1 MKQQLTLVYISLTDN
16 TRSFVTRLSEYLKEN
31 DVDTTLINVKD
42 LVKENVQF
50 SHLNEQ
56 TVVFLPTYL
65 EGGNGVDSGYT
76 EILTTPLKDYLSS
89 HDNYK
94 KCLGIVG
101 SGNRNFNNQFC
112 LTARQYS
119 EAFGFPVIDEFELRG
134 TQRDIE
140 RIGNKIINLANK
152 GED

>member
-1 MKQQLTLVYISLTDN
+1 MKQQLMLVYISLTGN
-16 TRSFVTRLSEYLKEN
+16 THSFVTRLSKYLKEK

-56 TVVFLPTYL
+56 AVVFLPTYL

-119 EAFGFPVIDEFELRG
+119 EAFEFPVIDEFELRG

-140 RIGNKIINLANK
+140 RIGNKIINVANK

>member
-1 MKQQLTLVYISLTDN
+1 MKQQLTLVYISLTGN
-16 TRSFVTRLSEYLKEN
+16 AHSFVTRISEYLKEN

-65 EGGNGVDSGYT
+65 EGGNGIDSDYT
-76 EILTTPLKDYLSS
+76 EILTTPLREYLSL

-112 LTARQYS
+112 LSARQYS

-134 TQRDIE
+134 TQKDIE
-140 RIGNKIINLANK
+140 RIGNKIITLANK

>member
-1 MKQQLTLVYISLTDN
+1 MKQLTLVYISLTGN
-16 TRSFVTRLSEYLKEN
+16 THSFVTRLSEYLKEN
-31 DVDTTLINVKD
+31 DIDATLINVKD
-42 LVKENVQF
+42 LVKENIQF

-56 TVVFLPTYL
+56 AVVFLPTYL

-119 EAFGFPVIDEFELRG
+119 ETFGFPVIDEFELRG
-134 TQRDIE
+134 TQRDVE
-140 RIGNKIINLANK
+140 RIGNKIITLANK

>member
-1 MKQQLTLVYISLTDN
+1 MKQLTLAYISLTGN
-16 TRSFVTRLSEYLKEN
+16 THSFVTRLSEYLKEK
-31 DVDTTLINVKD
+31 DVDTILINVKD
-42 LVKENVQF
+42 LVKEKAQF
-50 SHLNEQ
+50 NSLDTNA
-56 TVVFLPTYL
+56 VVFLPTYL
-65 EGGNGVDSGYT
+65 EGGNGIDSGYT

-89 HDNYK
+89 HDNYT

-119 EAFGFPVIDEFELRG
+119 ETFGFPVIDEFELRG

-140 RIGNKIINLANK
+140 RIGNKIIKLANK
-152 GED
+152 GEK